1 MESIFQNPGEDG
13 PPLAGK
19 DGAHKYWARI
29 DPAITQVFSIMDE
42 QDTWSIEDHER
53 VREMLDKVIRRM
65 QSSNKVASYCLENPK
80 QALEVMAWMK
90 SSSAMMLLHYSNE
103 DRKEVTSR
111 FLNACQ
117 AILASNPDDDDL
129 FRAATL
135 AVDRF
140 LVFERLALLKR
151 LFSKERTD
159 RLEAAIQD
167 AVSLSQ
173 LKEKKKASQS

>member
-1 MESIFQNPGEDG
+1 MDSIFQNPGEDG
-13 PPLAGK
+13 PPLAGRE
-19 DGAHKYWARI
+19 GAHKYWAKI

-42 QDTWSIEDHER
+42 QDTWSIEDHDR
-53 VREMLDKVIRRM
+53 VREMLDKVIRKM
-65 QSSNKVASYCLENPK
+65 QSSKSVASYCLEKPK
-80 QALEVMAWMK
+80 QALEIMAWMR

-111 FLNACQ
+111 FLSACQ
-117 AILASNPDDDDL
+117 AILASNPDDDHL

-159 RLEAAIQD
+159 RLEAAIHD

-173 LKEKKKASQS
+173 IKQQKGRSI

>member
-1 MESIFQNPGEDG
+1 MQSIFQNPGQDG

-19 DGAHKYWARI
+19 NGAHKYWTRI

-42 QDTWSIEDHER
+42 QDTWSLEDHDR
-53 VREMLDKVIRRM
+53 VREMLDKVIRKM
-65 QSSNKVASYCLENPK
+65 QASPTVASYCLEKPK

-111 FLNACQ
+111 FLSACQ

-167 AVSLSQ
+167 AVSLSR
-173 LKEKKKASQS
+173 LKEQKKGISE